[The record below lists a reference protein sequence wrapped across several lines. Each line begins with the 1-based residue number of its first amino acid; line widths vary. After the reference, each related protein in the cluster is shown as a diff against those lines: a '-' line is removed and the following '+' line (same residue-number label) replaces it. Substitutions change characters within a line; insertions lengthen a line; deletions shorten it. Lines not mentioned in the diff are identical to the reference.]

1 MKTRTMAACVMAAGL
16 AVGLAGAAAPVVGA
30 GAADVEGVGVVVFGP
45 PAICLVIECEEAGV
59 KFGDGVLSKTR
70 GYSADKAVGDG
81 LKTLATS
88 GDVLSH
94 LETIRRMAVYL
105 DRDEARANRVLAQ
118 LLARAAGAEADGEDA
133 SVRALAW
140 LDAGFFAG
148 ALSHIGTDV
157 GWKPGYAQGVQG
169 LTWLERAAEAAVESG
184 EKVDVGAVYFAA
196 ALVAHPAMRESKR
209 DLYERFMREALG
221 RAERGSLL
229 AKNIEAHLEHFDE
242 SAASLRSAG

>member
-1 MKTRTMAACVMAAGL
+1 M
-16 AVGLAGAAAPVVGA
+16 
-30 GAADVEGVGVVVFGP
+30 
-45 PAICLVIECEEAGV
+45 

-70 GYSADKAVGDG
+70 GYSADRAVGDG

-105 DRDEARANRVLAQ
+105 DRDEGAGEPG
-118 LLARAAGAEADGEDA
+118 AGA
-133 SVRALAW
+133 V
-140 LDAGFFAG
+140 AGAGGGRGGGRGGGVGACPGVAGRGVFAG
-148 ALSHIGTDV
+148 ALSHIGTGV

-169 LTWLERAAEAAVESG
+169 LTWLERAAEAAGESEG
-184 EKVDVGAVYFAA
+184 GLDVGAVYFAA
-196 ALVAHPAMRESKR
+196 ALVSHPAMRESKR

-242 SAASLRSAG
+242 SAASFRSAG

>member
-16 AVGLAGAAAPVVGA
+16 AGAVGPAMGA
-30 GAADVEGVGVVVFGP
+30 GVERVGVVESVVFGP
-45 PAICLVIECEEAGV
+45 PAICVVIECEEAGV

-70 GYSADKAVGDG
+70 GYSVEKAVGDG

-94 LETIRRMAVYL
+94 LETIRRMVVYL

-118 LLARAAGAEADGEDA
+118 LLARAAAAEADGAEA

-148 ALSHIGTDV
+148 ALSHMGTDV

-169 LTWLERAAEAAVESG
+169 LTWLERAAEAAGESEG
-184 EKVDVGAVYFAA
+184 GLDVGAVYYAA
-196 ALVAHPAMRESKR
+196 AVVSHPAMRESKR
-209 DLYERFMREALG
+209 DLYERFMRVAVG

-242 SAASLRSAG
+242 SVASFR